1 MCGVPVCEM
10 CVFVQVHRIL
20 KRVLGVL
27 FYCNLLVLL
36 SQGLL
41 QNLELKCFLG
51 LLVGSYK
58 TSESS
63 SLLPFGAAVI
73 GVYRTVVDF
82 HVAVGI

>member
-20 KRVLGVL
+20 NRVLGVL

-41 QNLELKCFLG
+41 
-51 LLVGSYK
+51 
-58 TSESS
+58 ES
-63 SLLPFGAAVI
+63 GAQV
-73 GVYRTVVDF
+73 F
-82 HVAVGI
+82 S